1 MPDNDRTPR
10 RPGSDGP
17 GPIAPRTRL
26 TPWILIALVVLAL
39 LAFNQWFSSAS
50 RKQISYTQY
59 QQYVT
64 DGKITA
70 VTISDNSISGTY
82 KDPQTNQDVAFTTTL
97 SNNFQTQD
105 EVTYLTSLITGS
117 PSLATAQAAWMT
129 TNANATFTQTT
140 GDAGSQQTFAQSTA
154 NATSFPGAYPA
165 VSMASRITLM
175 ASSSSRRSGAKPPSS
190 PTPVASLR
198 LTSTFLRQ

>member
-64 DGKITA
+64 DLIDNIKIALGA
-70 VTISDNSISGTY
+70 VDPTPFFTRYGNNSWAAVKTF
-82 KDPQTNQDVAFTTTL
+82 QDAQVA
-97 SNNFQTQD
+97 
-105 EVTYLTSLITGS
+105 Y
-117 PSLATAQAAWMT
+117 ATAPVIQKYTGVLAAADVFT
-129 TNANATFTQTT
+129 ASNAFIILESIRLDL
-140 GDAGSQQTFAQSTA
+140 GYGSQIH
-154 NATSFPGAYPA
+154 P
-165 VSMASRITLM
+165 
-175 ASSSSRRSGAKPPSS
+175 
-190 PTPVASLR
+190 
-198 LTSTFLRQ
+198 